1 MQGARGRGK
10 MYGFTFKEGEGRRL
24 GSKGIGRIG
33 LNIRIEIILMEKF
46 VPEERIDLILKF
58 NSGEI

>member
-24 GSKGIGRIG
+24 GSKGTGRIE

>member
-24 GSKGIGRIG
+24 GSKGTGRI

-46 VPEERIDLILKF
+46 VPEERID
-58 NSGEI
+58 